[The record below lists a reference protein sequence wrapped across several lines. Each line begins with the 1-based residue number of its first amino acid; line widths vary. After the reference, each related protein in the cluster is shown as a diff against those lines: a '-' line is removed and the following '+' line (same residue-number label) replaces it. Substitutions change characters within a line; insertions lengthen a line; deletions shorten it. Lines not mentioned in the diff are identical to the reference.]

1 MPPIIPNPNARFRSS
16 LGESWTGGFDDGDG
30 DAGDGGDA
38 LELRTWRDTDVGG
51 GSGAEGE
58 DTSPPALWNKG
69 WNGGRFGFRD
79 KATAVV
85 SQVQNNKVASDAMF
99 AMRLL
104 AQKILRKYVFYFLIF
119 LVK

>member
-69 WNGGRFGFRD
+69 LNGGRFGFRD
-79 KATAVV
+79 KATVVV

-104 AQKILRKYVFYFLIF
+104 AQKNLRKYVFYFLNCF
-119 LVK
+119 G